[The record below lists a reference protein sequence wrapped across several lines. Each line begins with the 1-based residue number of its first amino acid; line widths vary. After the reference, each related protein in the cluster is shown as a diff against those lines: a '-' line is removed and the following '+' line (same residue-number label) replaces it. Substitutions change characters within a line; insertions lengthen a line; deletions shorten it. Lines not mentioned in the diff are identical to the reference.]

1 MSHAPASA
9 VSDRIVTIPNA
20 LSFLRILLIPLIVG
34 LIVHRPT
41 SRAGL
46 VVFGAV
52 AATDWVD
59 GYVARRTGQ
68 VSELGRVLDPVADR
82 LAIAAG
88 VIALVVRGAFPLWAA
103 LPILARDVVILA
115 VGAIALARAGVR
127 IDVRF
132 VGKAAT
138 FSLVVAIVAVSW
150 SRLGLPLPHA
160 MLALGWIA
168 YAIGIVEYAIATVAY
183 AGDLRRAL
191 AA

>member
-1 MSHAPASA
+1 MSHAPAHATS
-9 VSDRIVTIPNA
+9 SRIVTIPNL
-20 LSFLRILLIPLIVG
+20 LSFLRILLAPVVVG

-46 VVFGAV
+46 VIFGAV

-68 VSELGRVLDPVADR
+68 VSDLGRILDPVADR

-88 VIALVVRGAFPLWAA
+88 LIALVVRGAFPLWAA
-103 LPILARDVVILA
+103 LPILVRDVAILA
-115 VGAIALARAGVR
+115 GGAVALLRAGVR

-138 FSLVVAIVAVSW
+138 FSLIVGIVAVSW

-168 YAIGIVEYAIATVAY
+168 YAIGIVEYAVATVAY
-183 AGDLRRAL
+183 VGDLRRAL
-191 AA
+191 PA